1 MIYIENLLLQNNTKD
16 NMKLSIIENKQQNFL
31 ETTLGKAINN
41 TINYGLKKILPDFIE
56 DSIIEIKDEIFKDGI
71 IDGIKMAINKATDL
85 GKSVIGTITG
95 TFDKISQIEAAV
107 DKGGIIDSASKL
119 IDKGIKNIEQKE
131 ILPDNITTI
140 IKDGKN
146 VIKNDLKKNIKETLS
161 EQKELLS
168 KTEKYY
174 KNWEKAY
181 QEKNI
186 EKMDEQYEKILKIKK
201 EIIPI
206 EEINKKI
213 LEIENINNLI
223 KNKNSFNLSNLEI
236 ELANKI

>member
-1 MIYIENLLLQNNTKD
+1 MQNNTKD
-16 NMKLSIIENKQQNFL
+16 NMQLSVIENKQKSFL

-41 TINYGLKKILPDFIE
+41 AINYGLKKILPDFIE

-71 IDGIKMAINKATDL
+71 IDGIKMAVSKATDL

-95 TFDKISQIEAAV
+95 TFNKISQIEAAV

-131 ILPDNITTI
+131 ILPDNITSA
-140 IKDGKN
+140 IKEGKN
-146 VIKNDLKKNIKETLS
+146 VIKNDLRKNIKGTLT
-161 EQKELLS
+161 EQKELLN
-168 KTEKYY
+168 KIEKYS

-186 EKMDEQYEKILKIKK
+186 EKMEQQYNKILEIKK

-223 KNKNSFNLSNLEI
+223 KNKNSFDLSNLEI